1 MADQKGEVQLQSKP
15 QAVPGLTS
23 LNDFHRAVLEIIEE
37 MSPCS
42 EPKIFITMISRGL
55 GSFGDGSL
63 GDFRKLL
70 GQCVQDLKARGLVA
84 IDEDAFVIVSEVSA
98 EDEDILARAVAKHLP
113 ERLAELEQHPA
124 GLGEASTNQKEM
136 DPDDAGVTDG
146 AERAPELPKEDMNA
160 TSSESAEDVEILDP
174 TAEFE
179 QNAPRPNEASTSQG
193 YAGGD
198 PNTGTPQTQAE
209 VTDDAE
215 HVAELT
221 REEII
226 AAMRQFISD
235 DQADKA

>member
-42 EPKIFITMISRGL
+42 EPKIFITTISRGL

-98 EDEDILARAVAKHLP
+98 EDEDILDP
-113 ERLAELEQHPA
+113 TAELEQHPA

-198 PNTGTPQTQAE
+198 PNTGIPQTQAE